1 MSADRFC
8 DATGI
13 ARGEVEALG
22 DVADTDFAKFADL
35 YERARDAREKDLN
48 TAIDGGL
55 GVLPRLLRP
64 VVRKVLFS

>member
-13 ARGEVEALG
+13 DRSEVEALG
-22 DVADTDFAKFADL
+22 EISTADLAKFADL